1 MSHFIICLAVP
12 DLSQCLN
19 NILPVKYDS
28 TLVVKCYVPGNPNP
42 DVKCE
47 LLGENNVALRSEG
60 KIVYSF
66 HVNYHQIVTSKEESY
81 LLVGSV
87 FMSLF
92 NILEKNKNTFASNGK
107 QQGLMKRIPLDT
119 SNSLGNIRL
128 INY

>member
-1 MSHFIICLAVP
+1 MFLDVP

-28 TLVVKCYVPGNPNP
+28 TLVVKYYVPGNPNP

-60 KIVYSF
+60 KIFYSF
-66 HVNYHQIVTSKEESY
+66 HVKYHKIVTSKEESY

-87 FMSLF
+87 FISLF

-107 QQGLMKRIPLDT
+107 Q
-119 SNSLGNIRL
+119 
-128 INY
+128 